1 MALLRNDLFHN
12 ESGTRYRLLHVTPET
27 DEAWIINVTD
37 EATWPRKCSYAAL
50 LDDMDKQKSALV
62 ASTGQRSVSE
72 YTDAA
77 KNRRKET
84 WNIIDPLLASSAI
97 FDPKLRGPLVS
108 ARAEATG
115 ASKTTINKYLRDYWR
130 GGQTQDA
137 LIPDFLNIGLNQPQ
151 ATNARGR
158 RPSDSRYEIYQMHR
172 SVDDEHVIAAVKEH
186 FLNGEVPTLQDA
198 FREML
203 KEHYSYQDGNGASYV
218 KPSGERPSYRQFY
231 TVVKRCFSLE
241 TILRRKKG
249 NKDFERDHDQRIG
262 SALYEAIGVGY
273 IYEIDATIAD
283 VFLVAQADRA
293 KIIGKPTLYLIYDR
307 YSRLCAGFY
316 VGLEHPGWETA
327 VQAIL
332 SLAED
337 KAALCHK
344 YGVPYDPR
352 DWPADRIFPQKFL
365 GDCGEM
371 ISRNSNR
378 ICDGMESTISNAPP
392 LSPQNKGTV
401 ECGFRLI
408 HASIAAAT
416 PGYEPPSNVMRR
428 RGKHY
433 DSDACLT
440 LDEFTAIILRAIIA
454 HNRREMKKYALDPRA
469 ALRGVSPIPR
479 EVWEDNVVYSA
490 GVISRY
496 NEDYLRLQLLPR
508 DKATVT
514 DQGVLFKGCFYS
526 CADLEKKGWFVS
538 AANRGRFDVDVS
550 YDRRLV
556 DSIVVHDPQDAR
568 KSYSCG
574 LTTTSESYRGYSYAE
589 VKYVQTTVKRILQ
602 DGEDNALQE
611 KINLKKFISD
621 IAEPAH
627 AAMKQATRGKSRS
640 SRKADIAADREA
652 EKRARRQSNAT
663 SPSSPRPPVGAD
675 RLPDNVVPM
684 PDRSATVAVAAP
696 QPPVKVGETQ
706 VRPLSIQEKLRLK
719 KQEMLSDITK

>member
-1 MALLRNDLFHN
+1 MALLKNDLYHN
-12 ESGTRYRLLHVTPET
+12 EAGTRYRLLHVAPET
-27 DEAWIINVTD
+27 DEAWVINVSD
-37 EATWPRKCSYAAL
+37 QSTWPRKRSYATL
-50 LDDMDKQKSALV
+50 LGDTHA
-62 ASTGQRSVSE
+62 QRATVVSNTVHRTVSE
-72 YTDAA
+72 YTKAA
-77 KNRRKET
+77 VKRRREA
-84 WNIIDPLLASSAI
+84 WDIISPLLSTAAI

-115 ASKTTINKYLRDYWR
+115 ASKTTINKYLRNYWR

-137 LIPDFLNIGLNQPQ
+137 LIPDFPNIGLNQRQ

-158 RPSDSRYEIYQMHR
+158 RPCDSRYEIYQMSR
-172 SVDDEHVIAAVKEH
+172 SVDDQHVTDAVNEYY
-186 FLNGEVPTLQDA
+186 LNGEVSTLQHA
-198 FREML
+198 YQEML
-203 KEHYSYQDGNGASYV
+203 KDYYSYQDGNGVSFI

-241 TILRRKKG
+241 KILRRKKG
-249 NKDFERDHDQRIG
+249 DKDFERDHDQRIG
-262 SALYEAIGVGY
+262 SALFEAIGVGY

-283 VFLVAQADRA
+283 VFLVAKADRS
-293 KIIGKPTLYLIYDR
+293 KIIGKPTMYLIYDR

-344 YGVPYDPR
+344 YGVPYDPL

-371 ISRNSNR
+371 ISRNSSR

-401 ECGFRLI
+401 ECGFKLL
-408 HASIAAAT
+408 HASIAPTT
-416 PGYEPPSNVMRR
+416 PGYEPPANVTRR

-433 DSDACLT
+433 DRDACLT

-454 HNRREMKKYALDPRA
+454 HNRREMRKYPLDPRA
-469 ALRGVSPIPR
+469 ALRGVSPVPR
-479 EVWEDNVVYSA
+479 EIWEDNVIYSA

-496 NEDYLRLQLLPR
+496 TEDYLRLQLLPR
-508 DKATVT
+508 ANGTVT
-514 DQGVLFKGCFYS
+514 EQGILFQGCFYS
-526 CADLEKKGWFVS
+526 CKDLEKKGWFVS
-538 AANRGRFDVDVS
+538 AANRGRFNVSVS

-556 DSIVVHDPQDAR
+556 DSIVAHDPQDVR
-568 KSYSCG
+568 KSYTCE
-574 LTTTSESYRGYSYAE
+574 LTTTSEPYRGYSLAE
-589 VKYVQTTVKRILQ
+589 VRYVQIAVKRILQ
-602 DGEDNALQE
+602 EGEDNALQE

-621 IAEPAH
+621 IAQPAH
-627 AAMKQATRGKSRS
+627 AAMKEASKGKSRS

-652 EKRARRQSNAT
+652 EKRTRRQNEAAR
-663 SPSSPRPPVGAD
+663 PSSPQPPVGPTS
-675 RLPDNVVPM
+675 LPDNVVPM
-684 PDRSATVAVAAP
+684 PDRSTNAAAP
-696 QPPVKVGETQ
+696 QAHAAAGETPP
-706 VRPLSIQEKLRLK
+706 RPLSIQEKLRLK
-719 KQEMLSDITK
+719 KQEMLNGIAK

>member
-1 MALLRNDLFHN
+1 MALIKNDLFHN
-12 ESGTRYRLLHVTPET
+12 ESGTRYRLLHVTPEA
-27 DEAWIINVTD
+27 DEAWVINVTD
-37 EATWPRKCSYAAL
+37 DATWPRKCSYAAL
-50 LDDMDKQKSALV
+50 LDDVGKQKSALV
-62 ASTGQRSVSE
+62 TSTGQRSVSE

-77 KNRRKET
+77 KKRRKEA
-84 WNIIDPLLASSAI
+84 WDIINPLLASPAI
-97 FDPKLRGPLVS
+97 FDSKLRGPLVS
-108 ARAEATG
+108 ARADATG

-137 LIPDFLNIGLNQPQ
+137 LIPRFPNIGLNQPQ

-158 RPSDSRYEIYQMHR
+158 RPSDDRYEIYQMSR
-172 SVDDEHVIAAVKEH
+172 SVDDQHVIDAVNEH
-186 FLNGEVPTLQDA
+186 YLNGEVSTLQHA
-198 FREML
+198 YQEML
-203 KEHYSYQDGNGASYV
+203 KEHYSYQDGNGDSFI

-231 TVVKRCFSLE
+231 TVVKRVFSLE

-283 VFLVAQADRA
+283 VFLVAQADRSR
-293 KIIGKPTLYLIYDR
+293 IIGKPTLYLIYDR
-307 YSRLCAGFY
+307 YSRLCPGFY

-344 YGVPYDPR
+344 YGVPYDAA

-408 HASIAAAT
+408 HASIAPST
-416 PGYEPPSNVMRR
+416 PGYEPPSNVTRR
-428 RGKHY
+428 RGKAY
-433 DSDACLT
+433 DKDACLT
-440 LDEFTAIILRAIIA
+440 LEEFAAIILRAIIA
-454 HNRREMKKYALDPRA
+454 HNRREMKKYPLDPRA

-479 EVWEDNVVYSA
+479 EIWEDNVVYSA

-514 DQGVLFKGCFYS
+514 DQGILFKGCFYS

-550 YDRRLV
+550 YDRRLA

-602 DGEDNALQE
+602 EGEDDALQE

-627 AAMKQATRGKSRS
+627 TAMKQATKGKSRS

-652 EKRARRQSNAT
+652 EKRTRRQSEAT
-663 SPSSPRPPVGAD
+663 SSSPPQSLMGAD

-684 PDRSATVAVAAP
+684 PDRSATVTVAVP
-696 QPPVKVGETQ
+696 QPPVKAGDTQ
-706 VRPLSIQEKLRLK
+706 ARPLSIQEKLRLK

>member
-1 MALLRNDLFHN
+1 MALLKNDLFHH
-12 ESGTRYRLLHVTPET
+12 ETGIRYRLLHVTPET

-37 EATWPRKCSYAAL
+37 KATWPRKCSYATL
-50 LDDMDKQKSALV
+50 LDDMHKRKSTLV
-62 ASTGQRSVSE
+62 TSTGQGSVSE

-77 KNRRKET
+77 KARRKKAWE
-84 WNIIDPLLASSAI
+84 IIEPLLVSPAVY
-97 FDPKLRGPLVS
+97 DPNLRGSLVS
-108 ARAEATG
+108 ARAETTG
-115 ASKTTINKYLRDYWR
+115 ASKTTINKYLRDYWL

-137 LIPDFLNIGLNQPQ
+137 LIPRFPDIGLNQPQ
-151 ATNARGR
+151 LTNARGR
-158 RPSDSRYEIYQMHR
+158 RPSDSRYEIYQMQR
-172 SVDDEHVIAAVKEH
+172 SVDDKHVVASVKEH
-186 FLNGEVPTLQDA
+186 FLNGEVSTLQHA
-198 FREML
+198 FQEML
-203 KEHYSYQDGNGASYV
+203 KEHYSYQDGNGESFI

-241 TILRRKKG
+241 TILRGKKG

-262 SALYEAIGVGY
+262 SALFEAIGVGY

-283 VFLVAQADRA
+283 VFLVAQADRS
-293 KIIGKPTLYLIYDR
+293 KIIGKPTMYLIYDR

-401 ECGFRLI
+401 ECGFKLI
-408 HASIAAAT
+408 HASIAPAT
-416 PGYEPPSNVMRR
+416 PGYEPPSNVTRR

-433 DSDACLT
+433 DRDACLT
-440 LDEFTAIILRAIIA
+440 LDEFIAIILRAIVA
-454 HNRREMKKYALDPRA
+454 HNRREMKKYPLDPRA
-469 ALRGVSPIPR
+469 ALRGVSPVPR
-479 EVWEDNVVYSA
+479 EIWEDNVIYSA

-496 NEDYLRLQLLPR
+496 SEEYLRLQLRPR
-508 DKATVT
+508 DEATVME
-514 DQGVLFKGCFYS
+514 QGIFFQGCFYS
-526 CADLEKKGWFVS
+526 CMDLEKKGWFVS

-556 DSIVVHDPQDAR
+556 DSIIVHDPQDAR
-568 KSYSCG
+568 KSYTCE
-574 LTTTSESYRGYSYAE
+574 LTTTSEPYRGYSFAE
-589 VKYVQTTVKRILQ
+589 VKYVQKTVKRLLQ
-602 DGEDNALQE
+602 EGEDNALQE
-611 KINLKKFISD
+611 KIDLKKFISD
-621 IAEPAH
+621 IAQPAH
-627 AAMKQATRGKSRS
+627 AAMKEATKGRSRS
-640 SRKADIAADREA
+640 SRKADIAADRDA
-652 EKRARRQSNAT
+652 EKQARRQTETARPSHHQPSVVHT
-663 SPSSPRPPVGAD
+663 S
-675 RLPDNVVPM
+675 LPDNVVSM
-684 PDRSATVAVAAP
+684 PVRSSTEAVP
-696 QPPVKVGETQ
+696 QPQEDIGETIA
-706 VRPLSIQEKLRLK
+706 RPLSIQEKLRLK
-719 KQEMLSDITK
+719 KQEMLSGLTK

>member
-1 MALLRNDLFHN
+1 MPLLKNDLFHN
-12 ESGTRYRLLHVTPET
+12 EAGTRYRLLQVRPEA
-27 DEAWIINVTD
+27 DEAWILNVTD
-37 EATWPRKCSYAAL
+37 EATWPRKCSYAVL
-50 LDDMDKQKSALV
+50 LDDLNKQKLTLLT
-62 ASTGQRSVSE
+62 STGQGTVSE
-72 YTDAA
+72 YTNAA
-77 KNRRKET
+77 KARRKKAWE
-84 WNIIDPLLASSAI
+84 IIEPLLASAAI
-97 FDPKLRGPLVS
+97 FDPKLRGPLVKG
-108 ARAEATG
+108 RAESSG
-115 ASKTTINKYLRDYWR
+115 ASATTINKYLRNYWR

-137 LIPDFLNIGLNQPQ
+137 LIPDFPNIGLSQPP

-158 RPSDSRYEIYQMHR
+158 RPADSRYEIYQMQR
-172 SVDDEHVIAAVKEH
+172 SVDDAHVIAAIKEH
-186 FLNGEVPTLQDA
+186 FLNGEVSTLQHA
-198 FREML
+198 FQEML
-203 KEHYSYQDGNGASYV
+203 KEHYSYQDGNGVSFI

-241 TILRRKKG
+241 TILRGKKG

-262 SALYEAIGVGY
+262 SALHEAIGVGY

-283 VFLVAQADRA
+283 VFLVAQADRSR
-293 KIIGKPTLYLIYDR
+293 IIGKPTQYLIYDR
-307 YSRLCAGFY
+307 YSRLCVGLY

-344 YGVPYDPR
+344 YGVPYDPA

-408 HASIAAAT
+408 HASIAPAT
-416 PGYEPPSNVMRR
+416 PGYEPPANVTRR
-428 RGKHY
+428 RGRHY
-433 DSDACLT
+433 DRDACLT

-454 HNRREMKKYALDPRA
+454 HNRREMKKYPLDPRA
-469 ALRGVSPIPR
+469 ALRGVSPVPR
-479 EVWEDNVVYSA
+479 EIWEDNVVYSA

-496 NEDYLRLQLLPR
+496 SEEYLRLQLLPR

-514 DQGVLFKGCFYS
+514 DQGIQFKGCFYS
-526 CADLEKKGWFVS
+526 CTELEKKGWFVS

-556 DSIVVHDPQDAR
+556 DSIVVHDPQDVR

-574 LTTTSESYRGYSYAE
+574 LTTTSEPYQGYSHAE
-589 VKYVQTTVKRILQ
+589 VKYVQTVVKRILQ
-602 DGEDNALQE
+602 EGEDHALQE
-611 KINLKKFISD
+611 KINLKTFISD
-621 IAEPAH
+621 IAQPAH
-627 AAMKQATRGKSRS
+627 AAMKQATQGKSRS

-652 EKRARRQSNAT
+652 EKRARRQGNAT
-663 SPSSPRPPVGAD
+663 PASPQPRMVAD

-684 PDRSATVAVAAP
+684 PDRSASVSGPVA
-696 QPPVKVGETQ
+696 QPSMNVDETP

-719 KQEMLSDITK
+719 KLEMLNDIRK

>member
-1 MALLRNDLFHN
+1 MALLKNDLYHN
-12 ESGTRYRLLHVTPET
+12 ETGTCYRLLQVAPET
-27 DEAWIINVTD
+27 DEAWVINVSD
-37 EATWPRKCSYAAL
+37 ESTWPRKCSYSAL
-50 LDDMDKQKSALV
+50 LDDMDKHKSALV
-62 ASTGQRSVSE
+62 TSTGQRSVSE

-77 KNRRKET
+77 KKRRKEA
-84 WNIIDPLLASSAI
+84 WEIISPLLTGAAI

-108 ARAEATG
+108 ARAEETG
-115 ASKTTINKYLRDYWR
+115 VSKTTINKYLRNYWR

-137 LIPDFLNIGLNQPQ
+137 LLPDFPNIGLNQRQ

-158 RPSDSRYEIYQMHR
+158 RPSDNRYEIYQMSR
-172 SVDDEHVIAAVKEH
+172 SVDDQHVKDAVNEHY
-186 FLNGEVPTLQDA
+186 LNGDVSTLEHAYQ
-198 FREML
+198 EML
-203 KEHYSYQDGNGASYV
+203 KEHYSYQDGNGDSFV

-283 VFLVAQADRA
+283 VFLVAQADRS
-293 KIIGKPTLYLIYDR
+293 KIIGKPTMYLIYDR
-307 YSRLCAGFY
+307 YSRLCVGFY

-371 ISRNSNR
+371 ISRNSSR

-401 ECGFRLI
+401 ECGFKLI
-408 HASIAAAT
+408 HASIAPAT
-416 PGYEPPSNVMRR
+416 PGYEPPSNVTRR

-433 DSDACLT
+433 DRDACLT
-440 LDEFTAIILRAIIA
+440 LDEFIAIILRAIVA
-454 HNRREMKKYALDPRA
+454 HNRREMKKYPLDPRA
-469 ALRGVSPIPR
+469 ALRGVSPAPR
-479 EVWEDNVVYSA
+479 EIWEDNVIYSA

-496 NEDYLRLQLLPR
+496 SEEYLRLQLLPR
-508 DKATVT
+508 DEATVT
-514 DQGVLFKGCFYS
+514 EQGILFQGCFYS
-526 CADLEKKGWFVS
+526 CKDIEKKGWFVS
-538 AANRGRFDVDVS
+538 AANRGRFDVNVS

-556 DSIVVHDPQDAR
+556 NSIIVHDPQDAR
-568 KSYSCG
+568 KSYTCE
-574 LTTTSESYRGYSYAE
+574 LTTTSEPYRGYSFAE
-589 VKYVQTTVKRILQ
+589 VKYVQKTVTRLLQ
-602 DGEDNALQE
+602 EGQDNALQE
-611 KINLKKFISD
+611 KINLKKFIAD
-621 IAEPAH
+621 IAQPAH
-627 AAMKQATRGKSRS
+627 AAMKEATKGKSRS

-652 EKRARRQSNAT
+652 EKQARRQREAARP
-663 SPSSPRPPVGAD
+663 SPPQQPPFPTG
-675 RLPDNVVPM
+675 LPDNVVPM
-684 PDRSATVAVAAP
+684 PDRSATVTAP
-696 QPPVKVGETQ
+696 QLQPVADETPT
-706 VRPLSIQEKLRLK
+706 RPLSIQEKLRLK
-719 KQEMLSDITK
+719 KQKMLNGIAK

>member
-1 MALLRNDLFHN
+1 MALLKNDLFHN
-12 ESGTRYRLLHVTPET
+12 ESGTRYRLLNVTPET
-27 DEAWIINVTD
+27 DEAWVINVTD
-37 EATWPRKCSYAAL
+37 EASWPRRYSYAAL
-50 LDDMDKQKSALV
+50 LDDMDKQKLALV
-62 ASTGQRSVSE
+62 SSTGHRNVSE
-72 YTDAA
+72 YTSAA
-77 KNRRKET
+77 KARRKKAWE
-84 WNIIDPLLASSAI
+84 IIEPLFASAAI
-97 FDPKLRGPLVS
+97 YDPKLRGPLVKE
-108 ARAEATG
+108 RAGSTG
-115 ASKTTINKYLRDYWR
+115 ASATTINKYLRDYWR

-137 LIPDFLNIGLNQPQ
+137 LIPDFPNIGLNQPQ

-158 RPSDSRYEIYQMHR
+158 RPSDDRYEIYQMHR
-172 SVDDEHVIAAVKEH
+172 SVDDKHVIAAVKEH
-186 FLNGEVPTLQDA
+186 FLDGEVATLQHA
-198 FREML
+198 FEEML
-203 KEHYSYQDGNGASYV
+203 KEHYSYQDGNGKSYI

-231 TVVKRCFSLE
+231 TVVKRSFSLE

-283 VFLVAQADRA
+283 VFLVAQADRS

-307 YSRLCAGFY
+307 YSRLCVGFY
-316 VGLEHPGWETA
+316 VGLEHAGWETA

-344 YGVPYDPR
+344 YGVPYDPL

-378 ICDGMESTISNAPP
+378 ICDGMGSTISNAPP

-408 HASIAAAT
+408 HASIAPAT

-433 DSDACLT
+433 DRDACLT
-440 LDEFTAIILRAIIA
+440 LDEFTAIILRAVIA

-469 ALRGVSPIPR
+469 ALRGVSPNPR
-479 EVWEDNVVYSA
+479 EIWADNVVYSA

-514 DQGVLFKGCFYS
+514 DQGILFKGCFYS
-526 CADLEKKGWFVS
+526 CTDLEKKGWFVS

-556 DSIVVHDPQDAR
+556 DSIVVHDPQDVR
-568 KSYSCG
+568 KSYSCA
-574 LTTTSESYRGYSYAE
+574 LTTTSEPYRGYSYAE

-602 DGEDNALQE
+602 EGEDNALQE
-611 KINLKKFISD
+611 KINLKNFITD
-621 IAEPAH
+621 IAQPAL
-627 AAMKQATRGKSRS
+627 AAMKQATKGKSRS

-652 EKRARRQSNAT
+652 EKRARRQSEAT
-663 SPSSPRPPVGAD
+663 SFSPPQPPMDAD

-684 PDRSATVAVAAP
+684 PDRSTTIAVP
-696 QPPVKVGETQ
+696 QPAVKAADTQ
-706 VRPLSIQEKLRLK
+706 ARPLSIQEKLRLK
-719 KQEMLSDITK
+719 KQEMLSGIAK